1 MEIFKYE
8 NKYLFLMDKPSI
20 NFFMINF
27 ILLFSIIS
35 FTLIVF
41 ELHRFAF
48 VFELMLLLVFISL
61 FAFAMFI
68 IYHNK
73 KWGWTLLGVTLIL
86 LLVNT
91 FFIFLLSRRFE
102 TAHLTTVLFSLAGL
116 AITFV
121 NLRGTT
127 KEPEILVEESDK
139 AKEYYPYIDKMEPE
153 LKEVHESGIEKTFT
167 PGKFIAS
174 KNANKFHTAKCD
186 WAKRISKENQLWF
199 NSEEEAKAQGF
210 EADKCVS

>member
-1 MEIFKYE
+1 
-8 NKYLFLMDKPSI
+8 MDKPSI
-20 NFFMINF
+20 NFFIMNF

-48 VFELMLLLVFISL
+48 VFGLMLLLVFISL

-68 IYHNK
+68 IYYNK
-73 KWGWTLLGVTLIL
+73 KWGWTLLGITLIL

-91 FFIFLLSRRFE
+91 FFIFLLTRRFE

-116 AITFV
+116 GITFV
-121 NLRGTT
+121 NLRGAT
-127 KEPEILVEESDK
+127 KEPEISVEESDK

-153 LKEVHESGIEKTFT
+153 LKEIHEPSIEKTFT

-210 EADKCVS
+210 EADKCIS